1 MGKVQRLCVKRRSCR
16 TSITK
21 LLTKVEDVILCELN
35 TINSETVDESRRL
48 AFTTMLGHLR
58 TKRVIIIKLDS
69 DICDSIHT
77 EGDLETELNDTDS
90 YLTELEEKIAVVEE
104 YVKKASQPP
113 VTPKQDS
120 HTLMSH
126 PPSNTDMRHTQCQTQ
141 MWLRN
146 QHMQ

>member
-1 MGKVQRLCVKRRSCR
+1 MDEVQRLRVKRQSCR
-16 TSITK
+16 ASITK
-21 LLTKVEDVILCELN
+21 LLTKVEDAMLCELN
-35 TINSETVDESRRL
+35 TINSETVDESRML
-48 AFTTMLGHLR
+48 AFTTTLGHLR
-58 TKRVIIIKLDS
+58 TKRDLIIKLDS
-69 DICDSIHT
+69 DICDSIQT
-77 EGDLETELNDTDS
+77 EGELETELNDTDS
-90 YLTELEEKIAVVEE
+90 YLTELEEKIAIVEE